1 MTAVEKLLDN
11 LNKMTPDEV
20 TKAVRDALD
29 MSGIEWTD
37 DGSGIPIQV
46 AMQEWL
52 DDYLRKLEDENGRIR
67 QEDRNVKE
75 NEP

>member
-37 DGSGIPIQV
+37 DGSGIPIEV

-52 DDYLRKLEDENGRIR
+52 DDYLRKLEDENGRNR

>member
-1 MTAVEKLLDN
+1 MTAAEKLLDN

-37 DGSGIPIQV
+37 DGSGIPIEV
-46 AMQEWL
+46 VLQEWF
-52 DDYLRKLEDENGRIR
+52 DDYLHKPEDENGRNT
-67 QEDRNVKE
+67 QEG
-75 NEP
+75 